1 MHLTHPGI
9 CWYGN
14 SGMAPLSD
22 IAVRPQDGGMKLALF
37 TIAVIATCA
46 NELVLSVRKEQD
58 AMKAPSITPETWR
71 ETLAQVL
78 EPVLTLAYIVIF
90 PLAIVALLWALCVF
104 APIQA
109 FVLVLMLL
117 IPATG
122 WLLRR

>member
-1 MHLTHPGI
+1 
-9 CWYGN
+9 
-14 SGMAPLSD
+14 MAPLRD
-22 IAVRPQDGGMKLALF
+22 TAARPQDGGMKFALF
-37 TIAVIATCA
+37 ALAVLATCA

-58 AMKAPSITPETWR
+58 AMKARSITPETWR

-78 EPVLTLAYIVIF
+78 EPLLTLTYIVIF
-90 PLAIVALLWALCVF
+90 PLAILALLWALCVF

>member
-1 MHLTHPGI
+1 M
-9 CWYGN
+9 
-14 SGMAPLSD
+14 
-22 IAVRPQDGGMKLALF
+22 
-37 TIAVIATCA
+37 
-46 NELVLSVRKEQD
+46 
-58 AMKAPSITPETWR
+58 
-71 ETLAQVL
+71 AQVL

>member
-1 MHLTHPGI
+1 
-9 CWYGN
+9 
-14 SGMAPLSD
+14 MAPLRD
-22 IAVRPQDGGMKLALF
+22 TAERPQDGGMRFALF
-37 TIAVIATCA
+37 TIAFLATCA

-58 AMKAPSITPETWR
+58 AMMARSIAPETWR

-78 EPVLTLAYIVIF
+78 EPLLTLTYIVIF
-90 PLAIVALLWALCVF
+90 PLAILALLWALCVF

>member
-1 MHLTHPGI
+1 
-9 CWYGN
+9 
-14 SGMAPLSD
+14 MAPLSD
-22 IAVRPQDGGMKLALF
+22 IAARRQDGSMKLALF
-37 TIAVIATCA
+37 AIAVLATCA

-58 AMKAPSITPETWR
+58 AMKARAITPETWR

-78 EPVLTLAYIVIF
+78 EPVLTVAYIIIF

-117 IPATG
+117 IPAAG